1 MAEPVALREVCRA
14 RAVGQRVSVIIVSY
28 RRHEEIALCLDD
40 LAAQVGGVSF
50 EVVLLLQAYPRGVP
64 EMLAERFST
73 AFPLSVFHADEG
85 LGVHGARNASLTRSC
100 GEIVAFLDDDVRV
113 PSDWVETLASYY
125 AEQSVGGVGGF
136 VQHPGNRRIMT
147 RLLRP
152 VLGLSAQ
159 RYRIDWGGFHAIPWS
174 SHPERD
180 QVADWLSGC
189 NMSYRRVALED
200 VRGFD
205 EGYGGYGY
213 DDVDVGLR
221 IRRAG
226 WRLVSTRR
234 LAVQHYPSEVNRES
248 LPDLVQAEEARRVR
262 FVRRAIGH
270 RRAWRLRYLAR
281 FGFHLISVTLQGV
294 ARGFPS
300 LPLRAVRGARRG
312 LVLHGAESGATKT
325 LTPGTANG
333 QERADDGQDRNGSPL
348 PG

>member
-1 MAEPVALREVCRA
+1 VAEPVALREVCCA
-14 RAVGQRVSVIIVSY
+14 QAVGQRVSVIIVSY

-40 LAAQVGGVSF
+40 LAAQVGGVAF

-64 EMLAERFST
+64 EMLAERFSP
-73 AFPLSVFHADEG
+73 AFPLSVFQADEG
-85 LGVHGARNASLTRSC
+85 LGVHGARNASLTRSS

-136 VQHPGNRRIMT
+136 VEHPGNRRIMT

-312 LVLHGAESGATKT
+312 LVLHGAEGGA
-325 LTPGTANG
+325 
-333 QERADDGQDRNGSPL
+333 QRR
-348 PG
+348 